1 VSNFTLAD
9 KQQSPYRDSELMLN
23 RGSGLALDGGVP
35 IRVALEGE
43 SVLAE
48 NKSGLAVRL
57 AQRGLDCFL
66 FRPFSFETRARS
78 HSQRTYRRRGVLA
91 QRYPRE
97 GPSKRP

>member
-1 VSNFTLAD
+1 
-9 KQQSPYRDSELMLN
+9 MLN

-57 AQRGLDCFL
+57 AQRGFRLLLSLDPSVL
-66 FRPFSFETRARS
+66 KPE
-78 HSQRTYRRRGVLA
+78 QGPILRGRIGGGESWLDDIPVRDL
-91 QRYPRE
+91 PRDLDVVRLM
-97 GPSKRP
+97 K